1 MLRGLRETAGL
12 TQEELAWRAGISP
25 NAVSVL
31 ERGRRRRP
39 YPHTV
44 RALADALGL
53 DEDARAAL
61 LAAVPRRG
69 AGGAIT
75 SAAGADPPSD
85 RSSSLPNPATPLV
98 GREREVTEILDLL
111 EEPEVRL
118 LTLTGV
124 GGVGKTR
131 LAVEAARAALPLA
144 VSSDGA
150 TFVGLASVGDP
161 ALVLPTIAR
170 VLGLREADRVSPLD
184 ALLEYLRD
192 RRLLLVLDNL
202 EHLLDAAPGWRRS
215 SRAVRGS
222 PC

>member
-12 TQEELAWRAGISP
+12 TQGELAWRAGISP

-53 DEDARAAL
+53 DEDTRAAL

-69 AGGAIT
+69 AGGASP
-75 SAAGADPPSD
+75 SAAGADPPYD
-85 RSSSLPNPATPLV
+85 HSSSLPNPATPLV
-98 GREREVTEILDLL
+98 GREREVAEILDLL

-131 LAVEAARAALPLA
+131 LAVEAARAALPLP
-144 VSSDGA
+144 S
-150 TFVGLASVGDP
+150 L
-161 ALVLPTIAR
+161 
-170 VLGLREADRVSPLD
+170 
-184 ALLEYLRD
+184 
-192 RRLLLVLDNL
+192 
-202 EHLLDAAPGWRRS
+202 
-215 SRAVRGS
+215 RAVLLSSGS
-222 PC
+222 PPWATPRSYCPPSPGSWGSGKRIK